1 MPTEPGVYWYSDDS
15 GVVLYVG
22 KAKNLKNRLLSY
34 RNLNQLLP
42 RTKQLIEKA
51 NQTQF
56 VTTPSEFE
64 ALILEA
70 ELVKTYQPKFNILL
84 KDDKSPLYIAIT
96 KEDFPRVV
104 VLRKHKAL
112 DTSTIKSFYGP
123 FASSFQARSV
133 LRTIRKAFPYCTA
146 KRSSTNKRACFYYY
160 LHQCPG
166 VCVGKADKNAYAL
179 NIKSIELLLAG
190 KRKSVE
196 IALKKEIEV
205 QSEQQAFEKA
215 HVLKTQ
221 LVTLQKVVQE
231 YRMRPSESV
240 LPQLQDDVAQEGLIR
255 LRRLLNQAFSLPPD
269 YPLTR
274 IETFDISNIQGKAAT
289 ASMVVFTGGV
299 KDASNYRKFRIKTL
313 TTPND
318 LAMMAEALTRR
329 FTHSE
334 WDTPQLVLI
343 DGGKTQLKKALSVIP
358 NGIPVVSI
366 VKHPDRLV
374 MPILPSSGSA
384 QSTLLVVPLD
394 PRDPATLLV
403 QQMRDEAHR
412 FAKTYHQKIHAR
424 QLVLDSDET
433 LVERN

>member
-1 MPTEPGVYWYSDDS
+1 M
-15 GVVLYVG
+15 VLYVG

-42 RTKQLIEKA
+42 RTKQLVEKA

-96 KEDFPRVV
+96 KEEFPRII

-112 DTSTIKSFYGP
+112 DKSTIKSFYGP

-166 VCVGKADKNAYAL
+166 VCVGKAGKHAYAL

-196 IALKKEIEV
+196 IDLKKEIEV
-205 QSEQQAFEKA
+205 QSQQQAFEKA

-221 LVTLQKVVQE
+221 LETLQKVVQE
-231 YRMRPSESV
+231 YRLRPSESV

-289 ASMVVFTGGV
+289 ASMVVFSQGI

-313 TTPND
+313 NTPND
-318 LAMMAEALTRR
+318 LVMMAEALTRR
-329 FTHSE
+329 FAHPE
-334 WDTPQLVLI
+334 WGMPQLVLI

-358 NGIPVVSI
+358 DGIPVVSI

-374 MPILPSSGSA
+374 MPILPTSGSA
-384 QSTLLVVPLD
+384 PSTLLVVPLD

-412 FAKTYHQKIHAR
+412 FAKTYHQKIHTR

-433 LVERN
+433 LV